1 MLLLTLRTLWYLF
14 QKHTTPWGWTII
26 AALNYVCPNGFL
38 FTVLARESTSLR
50 IKGLVCL
57 FKPYAI
63 GIPVMPPA
71 PKGPKDASIAGVFCQ
86 GDPFQFGLGH
96 HLRVHSFSSS
106 EICICLLM
114 VFTHVWSLY
123 TARNTCSY
131 SVLWQ
136 HFNDKSNKIIR
147 VWFRLYPSG
156 SSSVHKYRCPTG
168 KDCPWKRLTWLEE
181 RDSIWL
187 PIPNDLK
194 AAILNSHCP
203 DYRDF
208 AWLASES
215 LLVSKE

>member
-1 MLLLTLRTLWYLF
+1 MLLLTLRPLHYHF
-14 QKHTTPWGWTII
+14 RKHTTPWGWTII
-26 AALNYVCPNGFL
+26 AVLNYVCPNGFP
-38 FTVLARESTSLR
+38 FTILARESTSLR
-50 IKGLVCL
+50 IKGLVYL

-71 PKGPKDASIAGVFCQ
+71 PKGPRGASIAGVFCQ
-86 GDPFQFGLGH
+86 GDRFHFGLGQ
-96 HLRVHSFSSS
+96 HLQVYSLSSG

-114 VFTHVWSLY
+114 VFTHIWSLY

-136 HFNDKSNKIIR
+136 HFSDKANKTIR

-156 SSSVHKYRCPTG
+156 SSHVHKYRCPTG
-168 KDCPWKRLTWLEE
+168 KDCPWERLTWLEE

-203 DYRDF
+203 DYKDF
-208 AWLASES
+208 AWLTSGMEILS
-215 LLVSKE
+215 LY